1 MKIPNDI
8 KPYANS
14 TKLTLTLLASI
25 FLTSCSSEPEN
36 PADIIITG
44 GDILT
49 MAGEQPQYVEAITID
64 EGKISFIG
72 SKLEA
77 EKLVGKA
84 TQKIDLLGATAIPA
98 VVTGVQQSL
107 TLQGA
112 TNEPNCWKQT
122 TFDTS
127 ADFIAALKLAQAER
141 EQLGIGLFCLGYEAS
156 ANNALTD
163 ADLDSAF
170 PETPVILVDK
180 SLQIVHTNEIA
191 KKKFTLD
198 IYKILRNAIQ
208 KSDQQNNGLQVGQ
221 PADFMI
227 IDKNPVKDKSASLA
241 SIKITQTFVQ
251 GKPVLDAPKDL
262 AMLAILDIFSAYA
275 EEKRAQDKIAEMNA
289 ATVDAANQ
297 ERLKK
302 EADEKAKASAKV
314 KAKSD
319 AKPVSKK
326 TASKSASSPEV
337 KAASAKPATDVA
349 AQATVE
355 KPKSA
360 RFNMTQ
366 DGKKMTAEDFDAW
379 MKAQGIRIVPAKP
392 AADPAPVQP
401 AKTDGD
407 N

>member
-1 MKIPNDI
+1 MKIPNNF
-8 KPYANS
+8 KPNGKGA
-14 TKLTLTLLASI
+14 KLTFTLLASI

-98 VVTGVQQSL
+98 VVTGVQQTL

-112 TNEPNCWKQT
+112 TNEPNCWKQA
-122 TFDTS
+122 TFDSS
-127 ADFIAALKLAQAER
+127 ADFIAALKIAQAER
-141 EQLGIGLFCLGYEAS
+141 NQLGIGLFCLGYEPS
-156 ANNALTD
+156 VNNALTD

-180 SLQIVHTNEIA
+180 SLQIVHTNDIA

-227 IDKNPVKDKSASLA
+227 IDKNPIKDKSASLA

-289 ATVDAANQ
+289 AAVEAANQ

-302 EADEKAKASAKV
+302 EADEKAKAKT
-314 KAKSD
+314 KTKSET
-319 AKPVSKK
+319 KPVSKK
-326 TASKSASSPEV
+326 TVSNTSNSEV
-337 KAASAKPATDVA
+337 KAVPVKPATEVVA
-349 AQATVE
+349 QGTAV
-355 KPKSA
+355 KPASA